1 MSIVSFALLAL
12 LLASCD
18 VQMPGQAEAVRSV
31 WTETYGAVWD
41 APYIEWRT
49 DDCGDG
55 TKAGALVDGVCYSG
69 LTVNWS
75 HCIIAWR
82 GSFSKSSF
90 DHELLHAFQARQ
102 YVSDSK
108 HTRPEWGLEFGHERG
123 LLDDAREAREKEGL

>member
-1 MSIVSFALLAL
+1 VSTVSFVLLAL

-18 VQMPGQAEAVRSV
+18 VRMPGQDVAMRTV
-31 WTETYGAVWD
+31 WQETYGAPWD
-41 APYIEWRT
+41 APYVEWRT

-69 LTVNWS
+69 LTVDWS

-82 GSFSKSSF
+82 GSFSVSSF

-102 YVSDSK
+102 YVSDSG
-108 HTRPEWGLEFGHERG
+108 HVRAEWGLEFGHERG
-123 LLDDAREAREKEGL
+123 LLDDAREALKKGGL